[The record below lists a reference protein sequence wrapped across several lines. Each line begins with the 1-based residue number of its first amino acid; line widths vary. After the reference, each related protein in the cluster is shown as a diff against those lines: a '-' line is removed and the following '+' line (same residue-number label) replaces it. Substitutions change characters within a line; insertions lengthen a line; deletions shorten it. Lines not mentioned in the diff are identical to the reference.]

1 MLHHFELMFNQRKK
15 IVVSCGIFAS
25 LFSLKW
31 TLPLVSIIILS
42 TIVSVFFKK
51 KSFPFFLDSPT
62 LNPTNLVITVVCLGC
77 APTKNCNSFSTPCHW
92 INLQGFHLGSRIS
105 GIILSNKSIV
115 LWRLLSQKTQSQWE
129 ILPSI
134 WENYKIL
141 KVSIILFFQCKV

>member
-51 KSFPFFLDSPT
+51 KEFPIFSGQPY
-62 LNPTNLVITVVCLGC
+62 PQSH
-77 APTKNCNSFSTPCHW
+77 KSCNKCGLFGLPPKTAIVFQPPAT
-92 INLQGFHLGSRIS
+92 GSISKDRIS